1 MSETFSSKAPL
12 VFAASMTGMAYG
24 TTPPEVNVSYSQ
36 TFGEN
41 GWTKVVPEKMDV
53 KAFTRSHGY
62 KPVREYFKE
71 GYSCEG
77 HLGSFS
83 YISTKGTAP
92 FSHRSYVADL
102 HTAADT
108 TGLTFVVATKFHPVF
123 ISAMQVAVMRL
134 NSKVRDMDVNLAVSL
149 AEASKASEMLADIA
163 VRLARALFQVRKFQ
177 FQAAARTLG
186 IGVPKQVS
194 RRNSWSKN
202 WLAYRYG
209 WTPLYYDAVG
219 IMVAMH
225 KMCNRPIVKALNGYC
240 KVTPPAR
247 TVSYPAAEYAYAD
260 ARQAF
265 PSSGVKWVTSTTGQ
279 EQFVARAGVIIRYSN
294 ENLASLESLGLT
306 NAYELIWELLPG
318 SFLADWFV
326 NIGDKIA
333 DMTSYA
339 GKMFLTGY
347 ETWYYSSRLTKTASE
362 PTLATP
368 KPPLP
373 VTRTMTGST
382 GASRISTRYW
392 TKREVLIY
400 PPVVELQFRNG
411 LSPKR
416 LLDAIALLRGVSS
429 KRMLKKEKVAFDSAA
444 IERSKKR
451 SKSSGNWSG
460 SLL

>member
-1 MSETFSSKAPL
+1 MSVTISSKVPL
-12 VFAASMTGMAYG
+12 EFAASLTGMAYG
-24 TTPPEVNVSYSQ
+24 TIPPDINVSYSQ
-36 TFGEN
+36 VFGEN

-53 KAFTRSHGY
+53 KAFTKSHGY

-83 YISTKGTAP
+83 WVSTKGTAP

-102 HTAADT
+102 HTASDT
-108 TGLTFVVATKFHPVF
+108 AGLTFAVASKSSPVF
-123 ISAMQVAVMRL
+123 IDAMQVAVMRL

-149 AEASKASEMLADIA
+149 AEASQASEMLADIA
-163 VRLARALFQVRKFQ
+163 VRLARALFQVRRFQ
-177 FQAAARTLG
+177 FKAAARTLG
-186 IGVPKQVS
+186 IGVPGQVS

-219 IMVAMH
+219 IMVALH
-225 KMCNRPIVKALNGYC
+225 KVCNRPIVKAVNGYC
-240 KVTPPAR
+240 KITPPAR
-247 TVSYPAAEYAYAD
+247 TISNPAVAYTHAD
-260 ARQAF
+260 SRRAF
-265 PSSGVKWVTSTTGQ
+265 ESSGVQWVVSTTGQ
-279 EQFVARAGVIIRYSN
+279 ENFVARAGVIIRYTN

-306 NAYELIWELLPG
+306 NAYELIFELLPG
-318 SFLADWFV
+318 SFIADWFV

-347 ETWYYSSRLTKTASE
+347 KTWYFSSRLTKNASA
-362 PTLATP
+362 PTLAPP
-368 KPPLP
+368 KPPLV
-373 VTRTMTGST
+373 VTRSMMGST
-382 GASRISTRYW
+382 GASRISARYW
-392 TKREVLIY
+392 VKREVLIY

-411 LSPKR
+411 LNPKR

-429 KRMLKKEKVAFDSAA
+429 KKALTEKDMKSALKK
-444 IERSKKR
+444 IERSKRR

-460 SLL
+460 SLR

>member
-1 MSETFSSKAPL
+1 
-12 VFAASMTGMAYG
+12 MTGMAYG
-24 TTPPEVNVSYSQ
+24 TTPPDVSVSYSQ

-41 GWTKVVPEKMDV
+41 GWTKVVPDKMDV

-62 KPVREYFKE
+62 KPVREYYKE

-77 HLGSFS
+77 NLGSFS
-83 YISTKGTAP
+83 WVSTKGTAP
-92 FSHRSYVADL
+92 FSYRSYVADL

-108 TGLTFVVATKFHPVF
+108 AGLTFVVASKSSPVF
-123 ISAMQVAVMRL
+123 INAMQVAVMRL

-149 AEASKASEMLADIA
+149 AEASQASNMLADIA
-163 VRLARALFQVRKFQ
+163 VRLARALFQVRRFQ

-219 IMVAMH
+219 IMVALH
-225 KMCNRPIVKALNGYC
+225 KMCNRPIVKAVNGYC
-240 KVTPPAR
+240 KITPSVR
-247 TVSYPAAEYAYAD
+247 TVSYPAAAYTHAD
-260 ARQAF
+260 SRRAF
-265 PSSGVKWVTSTTGQ
+265 ASSGVQWVVSTTGQ
-279 EQFVARAGVIIRYSN
+279 ERFVARAGVIIRYTN

-306 NAYELIWELLPG
+306 NAYELAFELLPG
-318 SFLADWFV
+318 SFIADWFV

-333 DMTSYA
+333 DMTSYT

-347 ETWYYSSRLTKTASE
+347 KTWYFSSRLTKTAST
-362 PTLATP
+362 PTLAPP
-368 KPPLP
+368 KPPLT
-373 VTRTMTGST
+373 VDKIMTGST
-382 GASRISTRYW
+382 GASRISARYW
-392 TKREVLIY
+392 IKREVLNY

-411 LSPKR
+411 LNPTR
-416 LLDAIALLRGVSS
+416 LLDSIALLRGVSS
-429 KRMLKKEKVAFDSAA
+429 RKALTEKKMNAALKK
-444 IERSKKR
+444 IEGSKR
-451 SKSSGNWSG
+451 GSQSSGNWSG

>member
-1 MSETFSSKAPL
+1 
-12 VFAASMTGMAYG
+12 MTGMAYG
-24 TTPPEVNVSYSQ
+24 TTPPDVNVSYLQ

-53 KAFTRSHGY
+53 KAFTKSHGY
-62 KPVREYFKE
+62 KPVREYYKE

-83 YISTKGTAP
+83 WISTKGTAP
-92 FSHRSYVADL
+92 FSYRSYVADL

-108 TGLTFVVATKFHPVF
+108 AGLTFRVVTKSDPVF
-123 ISAMQVAVMRL
+123 INAMQVAVMRL

-149 AEASKASEMLADIA
+149 AEASQASNMLADIA
-163 VRLARALFQVRKFQ
+163 VRLARALFQVRRFQ

-186 IGVPKQVS
+186 IGVPQQVS

-219 IMVAMH
+219 IMVALH

-240 KVTPPAR
+240 KVTPSAR
-247 TVSYPAAEYAYAD
+247 TISYPAAAYTHAD
-260 ARQAF
+260 SRGVFQ
-265 PSSGVKWVTSTTGQ
+265 SSGVQWVVSTTGQ
-279 EQFVARAGVIIRYSN
+279 EHFVARAGVIIRYTN

-306 NAYELIWELLPG
+306 NAYELAFELLPG
-318 SFLADWFV
+318 SFIAGWFV

-347 ETWYYSSRLTKTASE
+347 KTWYFSSRLTKTASA
-362 PTLATP
+362 PTLTPP
-368 KPPLP
+368 KPPLL

-382 GASRISTRYW
+382 GASRISARYW
-392 TKREVLIY
+392 IKREVLTY
-400 PPVVELQFRNG
+400 PPVVEIQFRNG
-411 LSPKR
+411 LNPTR

-429 KRMLKKEKVAFDSAA
+429 KRALAKKKMNAA
-444 IERSKKR
+444 LDKIERSKR
-451 SKSSGNWSG
+451 GSKSSGNWSG
-460 SLL
+460 SLR